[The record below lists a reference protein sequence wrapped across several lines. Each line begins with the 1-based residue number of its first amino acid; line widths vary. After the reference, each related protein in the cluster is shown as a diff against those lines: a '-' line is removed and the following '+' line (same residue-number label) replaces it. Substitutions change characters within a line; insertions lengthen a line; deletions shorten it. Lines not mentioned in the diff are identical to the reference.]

1 MNYRCLEAVHPRGPA
16 ERAHEHY
23 YPLLLSLSFF
33 FLLLSLFSM
42 HILCPEVVHPCGLAE
57 GAHYHYSVHV
67 QRLEMGVQFG
77 TSVSGPSEVTS
88 SIQGTLKEEE
98 DA

>member
-1 MNYRCLEAVHPRGPA
+1 MHSAVHPLGPAEGSEYYYYSVLFFLPMNYRCLEAVHPRGPA

-42 HILCPEVVHPCGLAE
+42 HILRPEVVHPCGLAE
-57 GAHYHYSVHV
+57 G
-67 QRLEMGVQFG
+67 
-77 TSVSGPSEVTS
+77 
-88 SIQGTLKEEE
+88 LKWL
-98 DA
+98 